1 MSRYSRFDSVPPYA
15 SLAAFGLLWAIVYAP
30 LLKFSVSDFH
40 GFVKLWL
47 DYIRSRGGFAAL
59 ADPFSEYAPPY
70 LYLLAAATYLGLP
83 VEDQVLVKLINVP
96 FVLIIA
102 LSIFGIARHFGL
114 SRNAAAVAAGG
125 ALVLPTL
132 GVNAFIWGQAD
143 TLYVSLLQLVVLL
156 VLKQRPY
163 WAVAIFALSVSIKLQ
178 AIFLAPFMLAMV
190 LAERIPWHAL
200 LIAPTVYA
208 ATILPAALIGRPL
221 RQLLTIYLVQGRFYN
236 TLSMNAPNF
245 YYFLD
250 FFLGTSKDWQVYKKI
265 AVAGLVL
272 ASVTGALLSLAGLGR
287 RAISDRTVLLAA
299 TVSMTV
305 MPYVLPKMHDRFFF
319 GADMFS
325 YALAWAAPQFIWVA
339 VALQVSS
346 LLSYAPEF
354 SLYVLP
360 GGTGVWKWAV
370 VVGGMINTLVIAYL
384 LRALWREVGP
394 VENWRSWL
402 SRAEPTAP
410 ASRAPPTGH

>member
-1 MSRYSRFDSVPPYA
+1 MPRYSRFDPVSPYA
-15 SLAAFGLLWAIVYAP
+15 SLAVFGLLWAIVYAP

-40 GFVKLWL
+40 GFVKPWL
-47 DYIRSRGGFAAL
+47 DYIRSHGGFAAL

-70 LYLLAAATYLGLP
+70 LYLLAASTYLSLP
-83 VEDQVLVKLINVP
+83 VGDQVLVKLINVP

-102 LSIFGIARHFGL
+102 LSIFGIARHFDL

-132 GVNAFIWGQAD
+132 GINAFIWGQAD
-143 TLYVSLLQLVVLL
+143 AVYVSLLLLAVLL

-163 WAVAIFALSVSIKLQ
+163 WAVAIFALAVSTKLQ
-178 AIFLAPFMLAMV
+178 AIFLAPFMLAMT
-190 LAERIPWHAL
+190 LAGRIPWRAL
-200 LIAPTVYA
+200 LIAPASYA
-208 ATILPAALIGRPL
+208 ATILPAALLGRPL

-250 FFLGTSKDWQVYKKI
+250 FFLGASKDWQVYKKVT
-265 AVAGLVL
+265 VAGLIL

-287 RAISDRTVLLAA
+287 RALSDRTVLLAA

-305 MPYVLPKMHDRFFF
+305 MPYALPKMHDRFFL

-339 VALQVSS
+339 VALQASS

-360 GGTGVWKWAV
+360 GGTDVWKWAV
-370 VVGGMINTLVIAYL
+370 VVGGIINTLVVAHL
-384 LRALWREVGP
+384 LHALWREVGR
-394 VENWRSWL
+394 VANWRSLL
-402 SRAEPTAP
+402 SRPEPA
-410 ASRAPPTGH
+410 ASE